1 MMKIINK
8 ESTLSNIR
16 EFLHNSNIIKDILN
30 INPFDIHINLCLLIE
45 SNINNKIQLFS
56 YVY

>member
-1 MMKIINK
+1 MMKVINK